1 MSMGGENKNQCV
13 DKCMNEVNK
22 GIRDVA
28 SAKITITR
36 REGEATWHT
45 QRGGAEAGRE
55 EKKQQQK
62 NAGSGRAF

>member
-1 MSMGGENKNQCV
+1 MGGENKNQCV
-13 DKCMNEVNK
+13 GKCMNEVSK

-36 REGEATWHT
+36 REGKAAGLT

-55 EKKQQQK
+55 ETK
-62 NAGSGRAF
+62 NAGSGRAL